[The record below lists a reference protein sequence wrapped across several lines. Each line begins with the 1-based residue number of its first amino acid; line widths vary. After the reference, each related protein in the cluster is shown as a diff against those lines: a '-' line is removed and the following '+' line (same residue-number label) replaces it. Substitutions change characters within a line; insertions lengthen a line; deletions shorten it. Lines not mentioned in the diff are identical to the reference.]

1 MKKYIITLAIALG
14 FGMNVNAQIG
24 EYNRQYGQDHTDGF
38 FSGSNYTEY
47 REDVW
52 ADNMPLLPG
61 QHGYN
66 FDYNAEPAPLGSGLL
81 LLAGMGLAYGIRRRK

>member
-24 EYNRQYGQDHTDGF
+24 EYNKVQTDGF
-38 FSGSNYTEY
+38 FTSGNYTEL

-52 ADNMPLLPG
+52 AQDMPLLPG
-61 QHGYN
+61 QHGTNYD
-66 FDYNAEPAPLGSGLL
+66 FAAEPAPLGSGLL

>member
-38 FSGSNYTEY
+38 FSGSYDEF
-47 REDVW
+47 REDTWSNEFGV
-52 ADNMPLLPG
+52 MPTIIG
-61 QHGYN
+61 HGYQY
-66 FDYNAEPAPLGSGLL
+66 DQTAPLGSGLL